1 MHDWE
6 GGRLAVPQLTPTAV
20 PLRVRLT
27 FGGGRHA
34 LTVPHEH
41 GSEALAGE
49 DR

>member
-20 PLRVRLT
+20 PLRARLT
-27 FGGGRHA
+27 FGSGRHA
-34 LTVPHEH
+34 LPIPREQ
-41 GSEALAGE
+41 GGKALAGE